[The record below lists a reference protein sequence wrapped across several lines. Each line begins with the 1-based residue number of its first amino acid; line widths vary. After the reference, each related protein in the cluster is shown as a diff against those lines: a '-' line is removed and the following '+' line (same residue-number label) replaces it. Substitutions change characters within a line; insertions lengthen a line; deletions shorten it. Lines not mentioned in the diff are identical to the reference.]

1 MHRKAMEDL
10 LAWKSSP
17 NRLPLILRGARQV
30 GKTWLMEEFGRSTY
44 EECAYINLEGNQQ
57 MRMLFEPDLDVSRI
71 LAGLRLESGCRI
83 EPEKTLV
90 ILDEIQEIPGALT
103 SLKYFQENLPQYH
116 IVAAGSMLGVALH
129 PGTSFPVGKVD
140 FYDLHPLDF
149 FEFIQAMG
157 KGDLVDL
164 MQRGDWRMASTF
176 RNRLSELLKQ
186 YFFLGGMPEVV
197 AAFAEGRDFGNA
209 RKIQKRILSSYEQDF
224 SKHAPNETVP
234 RIRMLWESMPSQLS
248 RENRKFVYG
257 LVRQGARA
265 REYELA
271 MTWLH
276 DCGLVRKV
284 NRVAKPG
291 LPLRAYEDAGAFKL
305 FLSDVGLLAAMAELD
320 AKTLLDGDRIFE
332 EFKGALTEQYVLQQ
346 LLSHEEMQVFYWSSE
361 KGTSELDFLVQ
372 TNGTVVPIEV
382 KAAENL
388 KSKSMKI
395 FKDKYSPETCI
406 RTSMSDFR
414 NEGWLINIPLYGIGT
429 FPFTDETLD
438 LET

>member
-1 MHRKAMEDL
+1 MKRKAMDDL
-10 LAWKSSP
+10 LAWKNST
-17 NRLPLILRGARQV
+17 NRLPLVLRGPRQV
-30 GKTWLMEEFGRSTY
+30 GKTWLMKEFGKSAY
-44 EECAYINLEGNQQ
+44 EEYAYINMEGNQQ
-57 MRMLFEPDLDVSRI
+57 MQMLFEPDLDVSRI
-71 LAGLRLESGCRI
+71 LVGLRLQSGCRI
-83 EPEKTLV
+83 EPGKTLV
-90 ILDEIQEIPGALT
+90 VFDEVQEVPKALT

-116 IVAAGSMLGVALH
+116 IMAAGSLLGVALH

-149 FEFIQAMG
+149 FEFIKAMG
-157 KGDLVDL
+157 RGDLVDFML
-164 MQRGDWRMASTF
+164 QGDWGMVSTF
-176 RNRLSELLKQ
+176 RNDLSLLLRQ
-186 YFFLGGMPEVV
+186 YMFLGGMPEVA
-197 AAFAEGRDFGNA
+197 AAFAESRDFDNA

-248 RENRKFVYG
+248 KENRKFVYS

-271 MTWLH
+271 LTWLN

-305 FLSDVGLLAAMAELD
+305 FLSDVGLLAAMSGLD
-320 AKTLLDGDRIFE
+320 ARTLLDGDRVFE

-346 LLSHEEMQVFYWSSE
+346 LLAHGNLQVHYWSSE
-361 KGTSELDFLVQ
+361 RGSSELDFVVQ
-372 TNGTVVPIEV
+372 ANSSVVPVEV

-388 KSKSMKI
+388 KAKSMKI
-395 FKDKYSPETCI
+395 YRDKFSPRLCV

-414 NEGWLINIPLYGIGT
+414 DEGWLVNIPLYGIGA
-429 FPFTDETLD
+429 FPFEGNI
-438 LET
+438 

>member
-1 MHRKAMEDL
+1 MKRKAMDDL
-10 LAWKSSP
+10 LAWKNSA
-17 NRLPLILRGARQV
+17 NRLPLVLRGPRQV
-30 GKTWLMEEFGRSTY
+30 GKTWLMKEFGRSAY
-44 EECAYINLEGNQQ
+44 EECAYINMEGNQQ
-57 MRMLFEPDLDVSRI
+57 MQMLFEPDLDVSRI
-71 LAGLRLESGCRI
+71 LVGLRLQSGCRI
-83 EPEKTLV
+83 EPGKTLV
-90 ILDEIQEIPGALT
+90 VFDEVQEVPKALT
-103 SLKYFQENLPQYH
+103 SLKYFRENLPQYH
-116 IVAAGSMLGVALH
+116 IMAAGSMLGVALH

-149 FEFIQAMG
+149 FEFLKAMG
-157 KGDLVDL
+157 KGDLVDV
-164 MQRGDWRMASTF
+164 MHQGDWGMVSTF
-176 RNRLSELLKQ
+176 RNDLSLLLRQ
-186 YFFLGGMPEVV
+186 YMFLGGMPEV
-197 AAFAEGRDFGNA
+197 AAGFAENRDFNNA

-271 MTWLH
+271 MTRLN

-284 NRVAKPG
+284 NRVSKPG

-305 FLSDVGLLAAMAELD
+305 FLSDVGLLAAMADLD
-320 AKTLLDGDRIFE
+320 ARTLLDGDRVFE

-346 LLSHEEMQVFYWSSE
+346 LLAHGNIQVFYWSSAR
-361 KGTSELDFLVQ
+361 GSSELDFVVQ
-372 TNGTVVPIEV
+372 TDSSVVPIEV

-388 KSKSMKI
+388 KAKSIKI
-395 FKDKYSPETCI
+395 FRDKFSPGICV

-414 NEGWLINIPLYGIGT
+414 DEGWLVNIPLYGIGA
-429 FPFTDETLD
+429 FPFAGN
-438 LET
+438 

>member
-1 MHRKAMEDL
+1 MKRKAMDDL
-10 LAWKSSP
+10 LAWKNST
-17 NRLPLILRGARQV
+17 NRLPLVLRGPRQV
-30 GKTWLMEEFGRSTY
+30 GKTWLMKEFGKSAY
-44 EECAYINLEGNQQ
+44 EEYAYINMEGNQQ
-57 MRMLFEPDLDVSRI
+57 MQMLFEPDLDVSRI
-71 LAGLRLESGCRI
+71 LVGLRLQSGCRI
-83 EPEKTLV
+83 EPGKTLV
-90 ILDEIQEIPGALT
+90 VFDEVQEVPKALT

-116 IVAAGSMLGVALH
+116 IMAAGSLLGVALH

-149 FEFIQAMG
+149 FEFIKAMG
-157 KGDLVDL
+157 RGDLVDFML
-164 MQRGDWRMASTF
+164 QGDWGMVSTF
-176 RNRLSELLKQ
+176 RNDLSLLLRQ
-186 YFFLGGMPEVV
+186 YMFLGGMPEVA
-197 AAFAEGRDFGNA
+197 AAFAESRDFDNA

-248 RENRKFVYG
+248 KENRKFVYS

-271 MTWLH
+271 LTWLN

-305 FLSDVGLLAAMAELD
+305 FLSDVGLLAAMSGLD
-320 AKTLLDGDRIFE
+320 ARTLLDGDRVFE

-346 LLSHEEMQVFYWSSE
+346 LLAHGNLQVHYWSSE
-361 KGTSELDFLVQ
+361 RGSSELDFVVQ
-372 TNGTVVPIEV
+372 ANSSVVPIEV

-388 KSKSMKI
+388 KAKSMKI
-395 FKDKYSPETCI
+395 YRDKFSPRLCV

-414 NEGWLINIPLYGIGT
+414 DEGWLVNIPLYGIGA
-429 FPFTDETLD
+429 FPFEGNI
-438 LET
+438 

>member
-1 MHRKAMEDL
+1 MKRKAMDDL
-10 LAWKSSP
+10 LAWKNST
-17 NRLPLILRGARQV
+17 NRLPLVLRGPRQV
-30 GKTWLMEEFGRSTY
+30 GKTWLMKEFGKSAY
-44 EECAYINLEGNQQ
+44 EEYAYINMEGNQQ
-57 MRMLFEPDLDVSRI
+57 MQMLFEPDLDVSRI
-71 LAGLRLESGCRI
+71 LVGLRLQSGCRI
-83 EPEKTLV
+83 EPGKTLV
-90 ILDEIQEIPGALT
+90 VFDEVQEVPKALT

-116 IVAAGSMLGVALH
+116 IMAAGSLLGVALH

-149 FEFIQAMG
+149 YEFIKAMG
-157 KGDLVDL
+157 RGDLVDL
-164 MQRGDWRMASTF
+164 MLQGDWGMVSTF
-176 RNRLSELLKQ
+176 RNDLSLLLRQ
-186 YFFLGGMPEVV
+186 YMFLGGMPEVA
-197 AAFAEGRDFGNA
+197 AAFVENRDFDNA

-248 RENRKFVYG
+248 KENRKFVYN

-271 MTWLH
+271 LTWLN

-305 FLSDVGLLAAMAELD
+305 FLSDVGLLAAMSGLD
-320 AKTLLDGDRIFE
+320 ARTLLDGDRVFE

-346 LLSHEEMQVFYWSSE
+346 LLAHGNLQVHYWSSE
-361 KGTSELDFLVQ
+361 RGSSELDFVVQ
-372 TNGTVVPIEV
+372 ANSSVVPIEV

-388 KSKSMKI
+388 KAKSMKI
-395 FKDKYSPETCI
+395 YRDKFSPRLCV

-414 NEGWLINIPLYGIGT
+414 DEGWLVNIPLYGIGA
-429 FPFTDETLD
+429 FPFEGNI
-438 LET
+438 

>member
-1 MHRKAMEDL
+1 
-10 LAWKSSP
+10 
-17 NRLPLILRGARQV
+17 
-30 GKTWLMEEFGRSTY
+30 
-44 EECAYINLEGNQQ
+44 
-57 MRMLFEPDLDVSRI
+57 
-71 LAGLRLESGCRI
+71 
-83 EPEKTLV
+83 
-90 ILDEIQEIPGALT
+90 
-103 SLKYFQENLPQYH
+103 
-116 IVAAGSMLGVALH
+116 MLGVALH

-149 FEFIQAMG
+149 FEFIKAMG
-157 KGDLVDL
+157 RGDLVDFML
-164 MQRGDWRMASTF
+164 QGDWGMVSTF
-176 RNRLSELLKQ
+176 RNDLSLLLRQ
-186 YFFLGGMPEVV
+186 YMFLGGMPEVA
-197 AAFAEGRDFGNA
+197 AAFAESRDFDNA

-248 RENRKFVYG
+248 KENRKFVYN

-271 MTWLH
+271 LTWLN

-305 FLSDVGLLAAMAELD
+305 FLSDVGLLAAMSGLD
-320 AKTLLDGDRIFE
+320 ARTLLDGDRVFE

-346 LLSHEEMQVFYWSSE
+346 LLAHGNLQVHYWSSE
-361 KGTSELDFLVQ
+361 RGSSELDFVVQ
-372 TNGTVVPIEV
+372 ANSSVVPIEV

-388 KSKSMKI
+388 KAKSMKI
-395 FKDKYSPETCI
+395 YRDKFSPRLCV

-414 NEGWLINIPLYGIGT
+414 DEGWLVNIPLYGIGA
-429 FPFTDETLD
+429 FPFEGNI
-438 LET
+438 

>member
-1 MHRKAMEDL
+1 MKRKAMDDL
-10 LAWKSSP
+10 LAWKNST
-17 NRLPLILRGARQV
+17 NRLPLVLRGPRQV
-30 GKTWLMEEFGRSTY
+30 GKTWLMKEFGKSAY
-44 EECAYINLEGNQQ
+44 EEYAYINMEGNQQ
-57 MRMLFEPDLDVSRI
+57 MQMLFEPDLDVSRI
-71 LAGLRLESGCRI
+71 LVGLRLQSGCRI
-83 EPEKTLV
+83 EPGKTLV
-90 ILDEIQEIPGALT
+90 VFDEVQEVPKALT

-116 IVAAGSMLGVALH
+116 IMAAGSLLGVALH

-149 FEFIQAMG
+149 FEFIKAMG
-157 KGDLVDL
+157 RGDLVDL
-164 MQRGDWRMASTF
+164 MLQGDWGMVSTF
-176 RNRLSELLKQ
+176 RNDLSLLLRQ
-186 YFFLGGMPEVV
+186 YMFLGGMPEVA
-197 AAFAEGRDFGNA
+197 AAFAESRDFDNA

-248 RENRKFVYG
+248 KENRKFVYS

-271 MTWLH
+271 LTWLN

-305 FLSDVGLLAAMAELD
+305 FLSDVGLLAAMSGLD
-320 AKTLLDGDRIFE
+320 ARTLLDGDRVFE

-346 LLSHEEMQVFYWSSE
+346 LLAHGNLQVHYWSSE
-361 KGTSELDFLVQ
+361 RGSSELDFVVQ
-372 TNGTVVPIEV
+372 ANSSVVPVEV

-388 KSKSMKI
+388 KAKSMKI
-395 FKDKYSPETCI
+395 YRDKFSPRLCV

-414 NEGWLINIPLYGIGT
+414 DEGWLVNIPLYGIGA
-429 FPFTDETLD
+429 FPFEGNI
-438 LET
+438 

>member
-1 MHRKAMEDL
+1 MKRKAMDDL
-10 LAWKSSP
+10 LAWKNST
-17 NRLPLILRGARQV
+17 NRLPLVLRGPRQV
-30 GKTWLMEEFGRSTY
+30 GKTWLMKEFGKSAY
-44 EECAYINLEGNQQ
+44 EEYAYINMEGNQQ
-57 MRMLFEPDLDVSRI
+57 MQMLFEPDLDVSRI
-71 LAGLRLESGCRI
+71 LVGLRLQSGCRI
-83 EPEKTLV
+83 EPGKTLV
-90 ILDEIQEIPGALT
+90 VFDEVQEVPKALT

-116 IVAAGSMLGVALH
+116 IMAAGSLLGVALH

-149 FEFIQAMG
+149 FEFIKAMG
-157 KGDLVDL
+157 RGDLVDFML
-164 MQRGDWRMASTF
+164 QGDWGMVSTF
-176 RNRLSELLKQ
+176 RNDLSLLLRQ
-186 YFFLGGMPEVV
+186 YMFLGGMPEVA
-197 AAFAEGRDFGNA
+197 AAFAESRDFDNA

-248 RENRKFVYG
+248 KENRKFVYS

-271 MTWLH
+271 LTWLN

-305 FLSDVGLLAAMAELD
+305 FLSDVGLLAAMSGLD
-320 AKTLLDGDRIFE
+320 ARTLLDGDRVFE

-346 LLSHEEMQVFYWSSE
+346 LLAHGNLQVHYWSSE
-361 KGTSELDFLVQ
+361 RGSSELDFVVQ
-372 TNGTVVPIEV
+372 ANSSVVPVEV

-388 KSKSMKI
+388 KAKSMKI
-395 FKDKYSPETCI
+395 YRDKFSPRLCV

-414 NEGWLINIPLYGIGT
+414 DEGWLVNIPLYGIGA
-429 FPFTDETLD
+429 FPFE
-438 LET
+438 ENI

>member
-1 MHRKAMEDL
+1 MKRKAMDDL
-10 LAWKSSP
+10 LAWKNST
-17 NRLPLILRGARQV
+17 NRLPLVLRGPRQV
-30 GKTWLMEEFGRSTY
+30 GKTWLMKEFGKSAY
-44 EECAYINLEGNQQ
+44 EEYAYINMEGNQQ
-57 MRMLFEPDLDVSRI
+57 MQMLFEPDLDVSRI
-71 LAGLRLESGCRI
+71 LVGLRLQSGCRI
-83 EPEKTLV
+83 EPGKTLV
-90 ILDEIQEIPGALT
+90 VFDEVQEVPKALT

-116 IVAAGSMLGVALH
+116 IMAAGSLLGVALH

-149 FEFIQAMG
+149 FEFIKAMG
-157 KGDLVDL
+157 RGDLVDL
-164 MQRGDWRMASTF
+164 MLQGDWGMVSTF
-176 RNRLSELLKQ
+176 RNDLSLLLRQ
-186 YFFLGGMPEVV
+186 YMFLGGMPEVA
-197 AAFAEGRDFGNA
+197 AAFAESRDFDNA

-248 RENRKFVYG
+248 KENRKFVYS

-271 MTWLH
+271 LTWLN

-305 FLSDVGLLAAMAELD
+305 FLSDVGLLAAMSGLD
-320 AKTLLDGDRIFE
+320 ARTLLDGDRVFE

-346 LLSHEEMQVFYWSSE
+346 LLAHGNLQVHYWSSE
-361 KGTSELDFLVQ
+361 RGSSELDFVVQ
-372 TNGTVVPIEV
+372 ANSSVVPVEV

-388 KSKSMKI
+388 KAKSMKI
-395 FKDKYSPETCI
+395 YRDKFSPRLCV

-414 NEGWLINIPLYGIGT
+414 DEGWLVNIPLYGIGA
-429 FPFTDETLD
+429 FPFE
-438 LET
+438 ENI